1 MHRQKTSHGRKWS
14 YGLLAFALAS
24 PLNGHAAD
32 AEELAALRSQIAALQ
47 ERLDKL
53 ESPPSVAAKQSE
65 APAQPV
71 VAVDRRGLVIESADR
86 NYTFRFRP
94 RIQVDANWFPDDEDG
109 TSGIYLRRV
118 RPVFEGKSGAF
129 DWRFMPE
136 LAGTVRILDAW
147 GDLRFGSSHY
157 LRVGKFKGVMGY
169 ERQQS
174 FSQRL
179 FIEPGMQFLLTPTR
193 EIGLDFHGLALNKTV
208 DWTIGVYDGVLDNTD
223 LSSNAN
229 FSSSVDI
236 GARVAFRPWLNDK
249 ESALNGLTFGVAFTL
264 GDEDMVIDDSD
275 RDRRIRY
282 VTTGLNRFFRYNDGV
297 RVDGTRQRSNV
308 FASWYHGSFGLL
320 GEFVRSSYDLSR
332 GGVSQTVDTDGW
344 TVQGSWVITG
354 ESPSYKGLRPRS
366 NFEFGSG
373 NWGAFEVALRYHQ
386 LEVGDEAFAGTS
398 EIRLA
403 RAGSTQKAAGY
414 GIGLNW
420 YLSANLLIA
429 FNFDVTKFSG
439 LGTDRPTEEVL
450 KSRLQIDF

>member
-1 MHRQKTSHGRKWS
+1 MHKQTLSLWRKWS
-14 YGLLAFALAS
+14 CGLLAVALAS
-24 PLNGHAAD
+24 PLNGLAAD
-32 AEELAALRSQIAALQ
+32 AEELAAVRAQIAALQ

-53 ESPPSVAAKQSE
+53 ESPPSVAAEQSE

-71 VAVDRRGLVIESADR
+71 VAVDRRGLVVESADR

-94 RIQVDANWFPDDEDG
+94 RIQVDANCFPDDEDG

-118 RPVFEGKSGAF
+118 RPVFEGKAGAF

-147 GDLRFGSSHY
+147 GDLRFGPSHH

-193 EIGLDFHGLALNKTV
+193 EIGLDLHGLALNKTV

-249 ESALNGLTFGVAFTL
+249 DSALSGLTFGVAFTQ
-264 GDEDMVIDDSD
+264 GEEDTVIDDSD

-282 VTTGLNRFFRYNDGV
+282 LTTGLNRFFRYNDGV
-297 RVDGTRQRSNV
+297 LVDGIRQRANL
-308 FASWYHGSFGLL
+308 FLSWYTGPFGFLT
-320 GEFVRSSYDLSR
+320 EYVRSSYDLSR
-332 GGVSQTVDTDGW
+332 GGVAHTVDTDGW
-344 TVQGSWVITG
+344 TIQGSWVVTG
-354 ESPSYKGLRPRS
+354 EHPSYKGLRPRTD
-366 NFEFGSG
+366 FEWGTV
-373 NWGAFEVALRYHQ
+373 NLGAFEVALRIHHIA
-386 LEVGDEAFAGTS
+386 VGDEAFLGTADT
-398 EIRLA
+398 RLA
-403 RAGSTQKAAGY
+403 RQGSTQEATGY
-414 GIGLNW
+414 GFGLNW
-420 YLSANLLIA
+420 YLSANLLMALNYEI
-429 FNFDVTKFSG
+429 TEFSG
-439 LGTDRPTEEVL
+439 YGKDRDSENVL
-450 KSRLQIDF
+450 KSRVQVDF